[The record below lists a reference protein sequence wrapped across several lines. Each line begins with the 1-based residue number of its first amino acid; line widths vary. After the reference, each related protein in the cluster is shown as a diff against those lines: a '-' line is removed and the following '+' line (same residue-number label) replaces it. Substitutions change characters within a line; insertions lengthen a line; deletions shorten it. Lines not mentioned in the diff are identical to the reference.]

1 MAAARRRCPHAIVL
15 PPRFERYRA
24 VSHVVMRTLGAFSPL
39 VEPLSVDEAFV
50 DMTGCEALSGEPRAM
65 GESIRGAVFEA
76 TGLTVSVGVSTT
88 KYVAKVA
95 SDRGKPDG
103 LTVVPPDEVTRF
115 LHPLPI
121 DRLWGVGPRTRERLE
136 ARGIATI
143 GEVAATP
150 LDALERWL
158 GTLGAHVH
166 ALAQGR
172 DARAVVP
179 EREAKSIGSENTLDT
194 DIVGEA
200 AIRPWL
206 HRAADTVAGRMRDE
220 GLAARGVRVKL
231 RTSDFRLHTRQ
242 TMLAA
247 ATRATR
253 PIVETA
259 EALLREFD
267 LGVPVRLVGGRRVR
281 ASRRGARGRP
291 SSSISSMPPREEH
304 DEQLDRTL
312 DAVRKRFGERAL
324 TPGPE
329 PRPGPSPRNVI
340 AARGGPGR
348 ATRRTAGG
356 GRDHA
361 AGDGA
366 GWRGGRRGRTKG
378 RPARAAPG
386 PQAGAGL
393 PRGRAQ
399 ALPAGA
405 GYTTGNAGPESGSPS
420 SRPRP
425 PERRRAEA
433 PEIPEHRIVAHEAGR
448 EGPAPHGFRDVAGRS
463 V

>member
-1 MAAARRRCPHAIVL
+1 MASGWPRIILHADMDAFFAAVEQLDRPELRGKALLIGGTGPRGVVSTASYEARPYGVGSAMPMAAARRRCPHAIML

-24 VSHVVMRTLGAFSPL
+24 VSRVVMRTLGAFSPL
-39 VEPLSVDEAFV
+39 VEPLSIDEAFV

-65 GESIRGAVFEA
+65 GESIRCAVFEA

-103 LTVVPPDEVTRF
+103 LTVVAPDEVTRF
-115 LHPLPI
+115 LHSLPI

-194 DIVGEA
+194 DVVGEA

-253 PIVETA
+253 PIVEAA

-267 LGVPVRLVGGRRVR
+267 LGVPVRLVGVAAFELREG
-281 ASRRGARGRP
+281 GAGEAEQLDLFDA
-291 SSSISSMPPREEH
+291 PREEH
-304 DEQLDRTL
+304 DERLDRTL
-312 DAVRKRFGERAL
+312 DAVRRRFGERAL
-324 TPGPE
+324 
-329 PRPGPSPRNVI
+329 
-340 AARGGPGR
+340 
-348 ATRRTAGG
+348 
-356 GRDHA
+356 
-361 AGDGA
+361 
-366 GWRGGRRGRTKG
+366 
-378 RPARAAPG
+378 ARARSLDRGPPPG
-386 PQAGAGL
+386 
-393 PRGRAQ
+393 
-399 ALPAGA
+399 
-405 GYTTGNAGPESGSPS
+405 T
-420 SRPRP
+420 
-425 PERRRAEA
+425 
-433 PEIPEHRIVAHEAGR
+433 
-448 EGPAPHGFRDVAGRS
+448 
-463 V
+463 